1 MTRITAPPPPSSPP
15 GSPPPIR
22 HSPQPATPLSRRRP
36 SPSPSLA
43 LTPSSASTSAAS
55 SRPRPRPS
63 PKRAYSPAQWVPLS
77 SHPAFSRRGREG
89 EGGGGGAAWD
99 ATASRLYAWDPS
111 ACGAHRICVRI
122 RDAEAENGGDEVAV
136 EAAVPSEGRLE
147 ERLTPTLR
155 SGKLV
160 VSCMTTIRD
169 GMLMPET
176 DLRYVV
182 THISLNTDGS
192 SLLLVGSHNLSVL
205 YVHERVSEDED
216 TIICRTAP
224 IASQILPNNNDG
236 IKVLQASWHPFS
248 SSHFAV
254 LTSDAVF
261 RLFDLSS
268 DLEKPEQE
276 FYLQPILPGKCQ
288 NASSICPVAFSFGSD
303 HLWDRFSVFILFSDG
318 SIFVLCPIVPFG
330 SDYSKRHI
338 QEIYEDV
345 NAFGLKSSN
354 PNVVTNSHLAIA
366 WLEATFPD
374 LLHQSANT
382 NILMSRAHPYAP
394 VDDSLTLQGP
404 LCRVCEENNES
415 EAKSNSREGKAV
427 GFMYSSAGKDS
438 VLVTAW
444 GSGHLQIDALADE
457 IQPQWNIG
465 VPTRLDVDSHGHIK
479 SVAMICDSN
488 SQDFSALRSHR
499 PSSTGSNVK
508 SNTDSVWMGHSPPLL
523 RIAIVDLALPKTPN
537 DSSLSLFPDPL
548 VPERFY
554 CAHGGGLDMI
564 TLHFLP
570 FSYPE
575 MASTPPSVHP
585 VLTTGSSETSSPF
598 LSGFVTIAD
607 AYGHVQ
613 LVGITCPGE
622 CFVVEMK
629 GWKEPTPLQLD
640 IDSKTIKDVEP
651 PATGMISKELI
662 AGPDP
667 PILPS
672 SSSLRLLTPDSIEGK
687 STLHHYIKVFH
698 EYYVEYGH
706 KVFIELKEH
715 ADYVKTEIE
724 DKQKRL
730 EAVKQSLRS
739 IEARDQDINKR
750 IDRAFK
756 VYELLEKRIDSFKM
770 LPAANKK
777 PLSRA
782 EQEFKAQLD
791 RFADVELDALRSS
804 IAALS
809 ARMKRFTHQS
819 MGGAAGT
826 GMTPWQA
833 PKGGRGHVSESQM
846 SLLKSSLERLS
857 LLNEENS
864 LKLRLIEHELKNQEE

>member
-1 MTRITAPPPPSSPP
+1 M
-15 GSPPPIR
+15 GS
-22 HSPQPATPLSRRRP
+22 LF
-36 SPSPSLA
+36 
-43 LTPSSASTSAAS
+43 SASYMA
-55 SRPRPRPS
+55 R
-63 PKRAYSPAQWVPLS
+63 W
-77 SHPAFSRRGREG
+77 
-89 EGGGGGAAWD
+89 
-99 ATASRLYAWDPS
+99 
-111 ACGAHRICVRI
+111 
-122 RDAEAENGGDEVAV
+122 
-136 EAAVPSEGRLE
+136 GRLE
-147 ERLTPTLR
+147 ELLTPE
-155 SGKLV
+155 S
-160 VSCMTTIRD
+160 
-169 GMLMPET
+169 
-176 DLRYVV
+176 DLGYTV
-182 THISLNTDGS
+182 THISLNADGS
-192 SLLLVGSHNLSVL
+192 SLLLVGSYNLSVL
-205 YVHERVSEDED
+205 YVHERVSEDGD
-216 TIICRTAP
+216 IIICRTAP
-224 IASQILPNNNDG
+224 VACQILPSDSDG

-248 SSHFAV
+248 NNHFAV

-268 DLEKPEQE
+268 DLEQPEQE
-276 FYLQPILPGKCQ
+276 FYLQSILPGKCQ
-288 NASSICPVAFSFGSD
+288 NASAICPVAFSYGSD

-318 SIFVLCPIVPFG
+318 SIFVLCPVVPFG
-330 SDYSKRHI
+330 SDYSKKHI

-374 LLHQSANT
+374 LLHQST
-382 NILMSRAHPYAP
+382 DTSYLMSKAHAYAP

-404 LCRVCEENNES
+404 LCRVCEESNES
-415 EAKSNSREGKAV
+415 EGKNSSCEGKAV

-444 GSGHLQIDALADE
+444 GSGQLQIDALADE

-465 VPTRLDVDSHGHIK
+465 VPSRLNVDSHGQIK

-488 SQDFSALRSHR
+488 SQDPLALRSHR

-508 SNTDSVWMGHSPPLL
+508 SNIEAVWMGNSPPLL
-523 RIAIVDLALPKTPN
+523 RLAIVDLALPKTPN
-537 DSSLSLFPDPL
+537 DNSLLLFPDPL

-554 CAHGGGLDMI
+554 CAHGGGLDMV

-575 MASTPPSVHP
+575 MSSTPPSVHP
-585 VLTTGSSETSSPF
+585 VLTTGNSETSSF

-613 LVGITCPGE
+613 LVGITCLGE

-640 IDSKTIKDVEP
+640 IECKSTKDVEP

-672 SSSLRLLTPDSIEGK
+672 SSSLKSLTPDSIEGK

-715 ADYVKTEIE
+715 ADYLKTEMG

-730 EAVKQSLRS
+730 EAVKKSLIS
-739 IEARDQDINKR
+739 IEAKDGDINKR

-777 PLSRA
+777 PLSQA

-809 ARMKRFTHQS
+809 ARMKRFAQQS
-819 MGGAAGT
+819 MGGAAST
-826 GMTPWQA
+826 GVTPWQA
-833 PKGGRGHVSESQM
+833 PKAGRSHISESQM
-846 SLLKSSLERLS
+846 SLLKSSLEKLS
-857 LLNEENS
+857 LLNEENN
-864 LKLRLIEHELKNQEE
+864 LKLRLIDHELKDQEQ

>member
-15 GSPPPIR
+15 ESPPPIR
-22 HSPQPATPLSRRRP
+22 HSTTPATPLSRHRRH

-43 LTPSSASTSAAS
+43 LSPSSASTSATS
-55 SRPRPRPS
+55 SRRKPRPS
-63 PKRAYSPAQWVPLS
+63 PKRAYTPAQWVKLP
-77 SHPAFSRRGREG
+77 SHPAFSRRGG

-99 ATASRLYAWDPS
+99 AAASRLYAWDTS
-111 ACGAHRICVRI
+111 TCGAHRICVRI
-122 RDAEAENGGDEVAV
+122 RDAEVENDGEEVAV
-136 EAAVPSEGRLE
+136 EAAVPSEIL
-147 ERLTPTLR
+147 L
-155 SGKLV
+155 
-160 VSCMTTIRD
+160 
-169 GMLMPET
+169 PET
-176 DLRYVV
+176 DLGFVV
-182 THISLNTDGS
+182 TSISLNSDGS
-192 SLLLVGSHNLSVL
+192 SLLLVGSHNISVL
-205 YVHERVSEDED
+205 YVHERVSEDGD
-216 TIICRTAP
+216 TIICRAAP
-224 IASQILPNNNDG
+224 VASQILPSNSDG
-236 IKVLQASWHPFS
+236 ITVLQASWHPFS
-248 SSHFAV
+248 NNHFSV

-276 FYLQPILPGKCQ
+276 FYLQPIVPGKCQ
-288 NASSICPVAFSFGSD
+288 NASAICPVAFSYGSD

-318 SIFVLCPIVPFG
+318 SIFVLCPIVPYG

-374 LLHQSANT
+374 LLNQST
-382 NILMSRAHPYAP
+382 DTSLLMSRAHPYAP

-404 LCRVCEENNES
+404 LCRVCEENSGS
-415 EAKSNSREGKAV
+415 EGKSSSCEGKAV

-444 GSGHLQIDALADE
+444 GSGQLQIDALADE

-465 VPTRLDVDSHGHIK
+465 VPTNLNVDSHGQIR

-488 SQDFSALRSHR
+488 SQDPLALRSHR

-508 SNTDSVWMGHSPPLL
+508 SNIEAVWMGHSPPLL
-523 RIAIVDLALPKTPN
+523 RLAIVDLALPKTPS
-537 DSSLSLFPDPL
+537 DSSLSLFLDPL

-554 CAHGGGLDMI
+554 CAHGGGLDMV

-585 VLTTGSSETSSPF
+585 VLTTGNSETSSPF

-613 LVGITCPGE
+613 LVGITCSGE

-629 GWKEPTPLQLD
+629 GWKEPTPIQLD
-640 IDSKTIKDVEP
+640 IDSKSIKDVEP
-651 PATGMISKELI
+651 PPTGMISKELI

-672 SSSLRLLTPDSIEGK
+672 ASSLRSLAPDSIDGK

-724 DKQKRL
+724 NKQKRL
-730 EAVKQSLRS
+730 EALEQSFRS
-739 IEARDQDINKR
+739 IEAKDQDINKR

-804 IAALS
+804 ITALS
-809 ARMKRFTHQS
+809 ARMKRFAQQS
-819 MGGAAGT
+819 TGSGTGT
-826 GMTPWQA
+826 GMPTWQT
-833 PKGGRGHVSESQM
+833 PKGGRSHISESQM

-857 LLNEENS
+857 LLNEENN
-864 LKLRLIEHELKNQEE
+864 LKLRLIDHELKNKEQ

>member
-22 HSPQPATPLSRRRP
+22 HSPAPATPLSRRRGRH

-43 LTPSSASTSAAS
+43 FTPSSSASTSAAAS
-55 SRPRPRPS
+55 SRPKLRPT
-63 PKRAYSPAQWVPLS
+63 PKRAYAPSQWVPLS
-77 SHPAFSRRGREG
+77 SHPDFSRRDG
-89 EGGGGGAAWD
+89 EGGGGAAAWD

-111 ACGAHRICVRI
+111 ACGAHRIGVRI
-122 RDAEAENGGDEVAV
+122 RDPEAENDGEEVAV
-136 EAAVPSEGRLE
+136 EAAVPSE
-147 ERLTPTLR
+147 
-155 SGKLV
+155 
-160 VSCMTTIRD
+160 
-169 GMLMPET
+169 MLMPET
-176 DLRYVV
+176 DLGYVV
-182 THISLNTDGS
+182 THVSLNTDGS

-205 YVHERVSEDED
+205 YVHERVSEDGD
-216 TIICRTAP
+216 TIVCRTAP
-224 IASQILPNNNDG
+224 IASHILPSNNDG

-248 SSHFAV
+248 NNHFAV

-268 DLEKPEQE
+268 DLEQPEQE
-276 FYLQPILPGKCQ
+276 FYFQPILPGKCQ
-288 NASSICPVAFSFGSD
+288 NASAICPVAFSYGSD

-318 SIFVLCPIVPFG
+318 SIFVLCPVVPFG
-330 SDYSKRHI
+330 SDYSRKHI

-374 LLHQSANT
+374 LLHQST
-382 NILMSRAHPYAP
+382 DTSLLMSKAHPYAP

-404 LCRVCEENNES
+404 LCRICEENNES
-415 EAKSNSREGKAV
+415 EGKSSSCEGKAV

-438 VLVTAW
+438 ILVTAW
-444 GSGHLQIDALADE
+444 GSGQLQVDALADE

-465 VPTRLDVDSHGHIK
+465 IPTRLNVDSHGQIK

-488 SQDFSALRSHR
+488 SQDPLALRSHQ

-508 SNTDSVWMGHSPPLL
+508 SNIEAVWMGHSTPLL
-523 RIAIVDLALPKTPN
+523 RLAIVDLALPKAPS

-554 CAHGGGLDMI
+554 CAHGGGLDMV

-585 VLTTGSSETSSPF
+585 ILTTGNSDTSSPF

-613 LVGITCPGE
+613 LVGITCLGE

-640 IDSKTIKDVEP
+640 IDSKSIKDVEP

-672 SSSLRLLTPDSIEGK
+672 SSSLKSLTPDSIEGK

-715 ADYVKTEIE
+715 ADYVKTELE

-730 EAVKQSLRS
+730 EALKKSLLS
-739 IEARDQDINKR
+739 IETKDQDINKR

-777 PLSRA
+777 PLSQA

-809 ARMKRFTHQS
+809 ARMKRFTQQS
-819 MGGAAGT
+819 VGGGT
-826 GMTPWQA
+826 GTGVVPWQA
-833 PKGGRGHVSESQM
+833 PKTGQSHISESQM
-846 SLLKSSLERLS
+846 SLLKSSLEKLS
-857 LLNEENS
+857 LLNEENN
-864 LKLRLIEHELKNQEE
+864 LKLRLIDNELKNKEQ

>member
-22 HSPQPATPLSRRRP
+22 HSPAPAIPLSRRRGRH

-43 LTPSSASTSAAS
+43 LTPSSSASTSAATS
-55 SRPRPRPS
+55 SRPKLRPT
-63 PKRAYSPAQWVPLS
+63 PKRAYTPAQWVLLS
-77 SHPAFSRRGREG
+77 SHPDFSRRDG
-89 EGGGGGAAWD
+89 EGGGGAAAWD
-99 ATASRLYAWDPS
+99 PTASRLYAWDPS
-111 ACGAHRICVRI
+111 ACGAHRIGVRI
-122 RDAEAENGGDEVAV
+122 RDPEAENDGEEVAV
-136 EAAVPSEGRLE
+136 EAAVPSE
-147 ERLTPTLR
+147 
-155 SGKLV
+155 
-160 VSCMTTIRD
+160 
-169 GMLMPET
+169 MLMPET
-176 DLRYVV
+176 DLGYVV
-182 THISLNTDGS
+182 THVSLNTDGS

-205 YVHERVSEDED
+205 YVHERVSEDGD

-224 IASQILPNNNDG
+224 IASQILPSNNDG

-248 SSHFAV
+248 NNHFAV
-254 LTSDAVF
+254 LS
-261 RLFDLSS
+261 FDIRCCF
-268 DLEKPEQE
+268 Q
-276 FYLQPILPGKCQ
+276 
-288 NASSICPVAFSFGSD
+288 
-303 HLWDRFSVFILFSDG
+303 VFILFSDG
-318 SIFVLCPIVPFG
+318 SIFVLCPVVPFG
-330 SDYSKRHI
+330 SDYSKKHI

-374 LLHQSANT
+374 LLHQST
-382 NILMSRAHPYAP
+382 DTSLLMSKAHPYAP

-415 EAKSNSREGKAV
+415 EGKSSNCEGKAV

-438 VLVTAW
+438 ILVTAW
-444 GSGHLQIDALADE
+444 GSGQLQVDALADE

-465 VPTRLDVDSHGHIK
+465 IPTRLNVDSHGQIK

-488 SQDFSALRSHR
+488 SQDPLALRSHR

-508 SNTDSVWMGHSPPLL
+508 SNIEAIWMGHSPPLL
-523 RIAIVDLALPKTPN
+523 RLAIVDLALPKAPS

-548 VPERFY
+548 VPERLY
-554 CAHGGGLDMI
+554 CAHGGGLDMV

-585 VLTTGSSETSSPF
+585 ILTTGNSDTSSPF
-598 LSGFVTIAD
+598 LSGFVAIAD

-613 LVGITCPGE
+613 LVGITCLGE

-640 IDSKTIKDVEP
+640 IDSKSIKDVEP

-672 SSSLRLLTPDSIEGK
+672 SSSLKSLTPDSIEGK

-715 ADYVKTEIE
+715 ADYVKTELE

-730 EAVKQSLRS
+730 EAVKKSLLS
-739 IEARDQDINKR
+739 IETKDQEINKR

-777 PLSRA
+777 PLSQA
-782 EQEFKAQLD
+782 EQEFKAQLG
-791 RFADVELDALRSS
+791 LY
-804 IAALS
+804 
-809 ARMKRFTHQS
+809 MC
-819 MGGAAGT
+819 
-826 GMTPWQA
+826 
-833 PKGGRGHVSESQM
+833 
-846 SLLKSSLERLS
+846 
-857 LLNEENS
+857 
-864 LKLRLIEHELKNQEE
+864 

>member
-1 MTRITAPPPPSSPP
+1 M
-15 GSPPPIR
+15 
-22 HSPQPATPLSRRRP
+22 PLN
-36 SPSPSLA
+36 
-43 LTPSSASTSAAS
+43 
-55 SRPRPRPS
+55 
-63 PKRAYSPAQWVPLS
+63 
-77 SHPAFSRRGREG
+77 SHPVFSRRD
-89 EGGGGGAAWD
+89 GGGGDAAWD
-99 ATASRLYAWDPS
+99 AAASRLYAWDPS
-111 ACGAHRICVRI
+111 ACGAHRIGVRT
-122 RDAEAENGGDEVAV
+122 RDPDAENGEVDVTV
-136 EAAVPSEGRLE
+136 ESAVPSEL
-147 ERLTPTLR
+147 LTPE
-155 SGKLV
+155 S
-160 VSCMTTIRD
+160 
-169 GMLMPET
+169 
-176 DLRYVV
+176 DLGYMV

-192 SLLLVGSHNLSVL
+192 SLLLVGSHNLNIM
-205 YVHERVSEDED
+205 YVHERISEDGD

-224 IASQILPNNNDG
+224 IASQILPSDSDG

-248 SSHFAV
+248 NNHFAV

-268 DLEKPEQE
+268 DLEQPEQE
-276 FYLQPILPGKCQ
+276 FYLQPIVPGKCQ
-288 NASSICPVAFSFGSD
+288 NASAICPVGFSYGSD

-318 SIFVLCPIVPFG
+318 SIFVLCPVVPFG
-330 SDYSKRHI
+330 SDYSKKHI

-374 LLHQSANT
+374 LLHQST
-382 NILMSRAHPYAP
+382 DTSFLMSKAHAYAP
-394 VDDSLTLQGP
+394 LDDSLTLQGP
-404 LCRVCEENNES
+404 LCTVCEESNES
-415 EAKSNSREGKAV
+415 ESKSSSCEGKAV

-444 GSGHLQIDALADE
+444 GSGLLQVDALADE
-457 IQPQWNIG
+457 IQPRWNIG
-465 VPTRLDVDSHGHIK
+465 VPSRLNVDSHGQINN
-479 SVAMICDSN
+479 VAMICDSN
-488 SQDFSALRSHR
+488 SQDPLALRSHR

-508 SNTDSVWMGHSPPLL
+508 SNIEAVWMGHSPPLL
-523 RIAIVDLALPKTPN
+523 RLAIVDLALPKTPN
-537 DSSLSLFPDPL
+537 DNSMSLFADPL

-554 CAHGGGLDMI
+554 CAHGGGLDMV

-575 MASTPPSVHP
+575 MSSTPPSVHP
-585 VLTTGSSETSSPF
+585 VLTTGNSETSSPF

-613 LVGITCPGE
+613 LAGITCLGE

-629 GWKEPTPLQLD
+629 GWKEPAPLQLD
-640 IDSKTIKDVEP
+640 LESKIVKDVEP

-672 SSSLRLLTPDSIEGK
+672 SSSLKSLTPDSIEGK

-715 ADYVKTEIE
+715 ADYLKTEME

-730 EAVKQSLRS
+730 EAVKKSLIS
-739 IEARDQDINKR
+739 VEAKDGDINKR

-777 PLSRA
+777 PLTQA
-782 EQEFKAQLD
+782 EQEFKSQLD

-809 ARMKRFTHQS
+809 ARMKRFAQQS
-819 MGGAAGT
+819 TGSAAST
-826 GMTPWQA
+826 GMVPWQA
-833 PKGGRGHVSESQM
+833 QRAGRSHVSESQM
-846 SLLKSSLERLS
+846 SLLKSSLEKLS

-864 LKLRLIEHELKNQEE
+864 LKLRLIDHELKNQER

>member
-22 HSPQPATPLSRRRP
+22 HTPAPATPPSLRRGRH

-43 LTPSSASTSAAS
+43 LTPSSASTSAATS
-55 SRPRPRPS
+55 SRPKLRPT
-63 PKRAYSPAQWVPLS
+63 PKRAYTPAQWVPLS
-77 SHPAFSRRGREG
+77 SHPVFSRRDG

-111 ACGAHRICVRI
+111 ACGAQRIGVRI
-122 RDAEAENGGDEVAV
+122 RDPEAENDGEEVAV
-136 EAAVPSEGRLE
+136 EAAVPSE
-147 ERLTPTLR
+147 
-155 SGKLV
+155 
-160 VSCMTTIRD
+160 
-169 GMLMPET
+169 MLMPET
-176 DLRYVV
+176 DLGYVV
-182 THISLNTDGS
+182 THVSLNTDGS

-205 YVHERVSEDED
+205 YVHERVSEDGD

-224 IASQILPNNNDG
+224 IASKILPSNSDG

-248 SSHFAV
+248 NNHFSV

-268 DLEKPEQE
+268 DLEQPEQE

-288 NASSICPVAFSFGSD
+288 NASAICPVAFSYGSD

-318 SIFVLCPIVPFG
+318 SIFVLCPVVPFG
-330 SDYSKRHI
+330 SDYSKKHI

-374 LLHQSANT
+374 LLHQST
-382 NILMSRAHPYAP
+382 DMSLLMSKAHPYAP

-415 EAKSNSREGKAV
+415 ESKSSACEGKAV

-444 GSGHLQIDALADE
+444 GSGQLQVDALADE

-465 VPTRLDVDSHGHIK
+465 IPTCLNVDSHGQIK
-479 SVAMICDSN
+479 RVAMVCDSN
-488 SQDFSALRSHR
+488 SQDPLSLRSHR

-508 SNTDSVWMGHSPPLL
+508 SNIEAVWMGHSPPLL
-523 RIAIVDLALPKTPN
+523 RLAIVDLALPKTPS

-554 CAHGGGLDMI
+554 CAHGGGLDMV

-585 VLTTGSSETSSPF
+585 VLTTGNSETSSPF
-598 LSGFVTIAD
+598 LSGFVSIAD

-613 LVGITCPGE
+613 LVGITCLGE

-640 IDSKTIKDVEP
+640 IDSKSIKDVEP

-667 PILPS
+667 PILPY
-672 SSSLRLLTPDSIEGK
+672 SSSLKSLTPDSIEGK

-715 ADYVKTEIE
+715 ADYVKTELE

-730 EAVKQSLRS
+730 EAVKKTLLS
-739 IEARDQDINKR
+739 IETKDQDINKR

-756 VYELLEKRIDSFKM
+756 VYELLEKRVDSFKI

-777 PLSRA
+777 PLSQA

-791 RFADVELDALRSS
+791 RFADVELDALHSS

-809 ARMKRFTHQS
+809 ARMKRFAQQS
-819 MGGAAGT
+819 AGGAAGT
-826 GMTPWQA
+826 GVIPWQA
-833 PKGGRGHVSESQM
+833 PKAGRSHVSESQM
-846 SLLKSSLERLS
+846 SLLKSSLEKLS
-857 LLNEENS
+857 LLNEENN
-864 LKLRLIEHELKNQEE
+864 LKLRLIDHELKNKEQ